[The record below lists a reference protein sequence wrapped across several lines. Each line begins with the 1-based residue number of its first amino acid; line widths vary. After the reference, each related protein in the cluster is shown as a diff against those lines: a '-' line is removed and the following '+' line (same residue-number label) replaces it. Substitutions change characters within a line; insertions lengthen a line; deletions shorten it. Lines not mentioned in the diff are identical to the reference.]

1 MLQTD
6 WNTLLLVKV
15 TFDFRQWLGAKQVIN
30 HYLNQS
36 PTSVAH
42 ICVPWHWI
50 KEDIIASRN
59 GKSSI
64 RRQAITLTIY
74 GSSSILTTGR
84 YLNTLRP
91 RRNGLH
97 FADDIFA
104 QRDNNVEN
112 TWNHQRTIIYIQN
125 HLFCIIGSVID
136 LDTIACP
143 SVSSLRAIVMEFG
156 MDIIVTYGTF
166 SIIFILVTTD
176 VVGDNWC
183 GRFGLW
189 PFRSV
194 AVPVC
199 GRFGL
204 WPFRFVAVPV
214 CGRFGLW
221 PFRFVAVSVCGRFGC
236 GRFGLWPLW
245 PVTSWGPLVT
255 PGVWKTCLLIISSI
269 SNVSHIKTYL
279 FWCLTW
285 WWTH

>member
-42 ICVPWHWI
+42 ICIPWHWI

-59 GKSSI
+59 GQSSI

-74 GSSSILTTGR
+74 GSSSTLTTER

-91 RRNGLH
+91 RRIGHH

-125 HLFCIIGSVID
+125 HLFCIIGSIID

-156 MDIIVTYGTF
+156 IDIIVTYRTF

-189 PFRSV
+189 PLRSV

-214 CGRFGLW
+214 CGRSGLWPFRSVAVTVCGRFGLW
-221 PFRFVAVSVCGRFGC
+221 PFRFVAVSVVAVSVCGRYDLLPC
-236 GRFGLWPLW
+236 VSRCK
-245 PVTSWGPLVT
+245 TLV
-255 PGVWKTCLLIISSI
+255 GECIFSESI
-269 SNVSHIKTYL
+269 YS
-279 FWCLTW
+279 
-285 WWTH
+285 

>member
-59 GKSSI
+59 GQSS
-64 RRQAITLTIY
+64 
-74 GSSSILTTGR
+74 
-84 YLNTLRP
+84 
-91 RRNGLH
+91 
-97 FADDIFA
+97 
-104 QRDNNVEN
+104 
-112 TWNHQRTIIYIQN
+112 
-125 HLFCIIGSVID
+125 
-136 LDTIACP
+136 
-143 SVSSLRAIVMEFG
+143 
-156 MDIIVTYGTF
+156 
-166 SIIFILVTTD
+166 TD
-176 VVGDNWC
+176 V
-183 GRFGLW
+183 
-189 PFRSV
+189 
-194 AVPVC
+194 AVSVC

-245 PVTSWGPLVT
+245 PVTS
-255 PGVWKTCLLIISSI
+255 PGSQHACKPHFPRTSGHWAAQSLD
-269 SNVSHIKTYL
+269 
-279 FWCLTW
+279 
-285 WWTH
+285 